1 MYQDIYHVYKDGN
14 KLDTH
19 GNKFGYLGYPFFC
32 FFPVSTPRMEMDG
45 IRMETDLDIL
55 DIYFSVSLLFPW
67 VLPDEFICFPT
78 RAFTR
83 GKL

>member
-1 MYQDIYHVYKDGN
+1 METDSDISDIR
-14 KLDTH
+14 L
-19 GNKFGYLGYPFFC
+19 PIFFQ
-32 FFPVSTPRMEMDG
+32 FPSSVMETDR

-83 GKL
+83 GKM